1 MPCQCH
7 AMCYRSHN
15 TPMRRA
21 MAAMRN
27 KKNCFLRKAS
37 RYHHCWLDNSQ
48 LRFHI
53 CPCQCLLNWDENNIK
68 KYGRILTSGSIAQSN
83 CVWEH
88 LKGFY
93 LVTKN
98 CYLTLIMSVPTTN
111 SVVAS
116 QTSSGVTYIYHPQAV
131 KMDAMV

>member
-1 MPCQCH
+1 
-7 AMCYRSHN
+7 MCYRGHKS
-15 TPMRRA
+15 PMRRA
-21 MAAMRN
+21 MTAMRN
-27 KKNCFLRKAS
+27 RKNCFLRKAS

-48 LRFHI
+48 LSFHI
-53 CPCQCLLNWDENNIK
+53 CPCLCLLNWDENQHQEIWKNLDFWIYCPK
-68 KYGRILTSGSIAQSN
+68 RLQLG
-83 CVWEH
+83 H

-98 CYLTLIMSVPTTN
+98 CHLTLIMSVPTTN

-131 KMDAMV
+131 NIDAMV